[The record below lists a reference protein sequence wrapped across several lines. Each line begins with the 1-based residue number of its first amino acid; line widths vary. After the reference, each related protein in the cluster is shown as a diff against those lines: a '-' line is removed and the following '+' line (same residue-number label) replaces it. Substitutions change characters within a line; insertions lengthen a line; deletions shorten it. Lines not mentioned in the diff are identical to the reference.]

1 MMRKIIDAVKY
12 TLLTI
17 TFSFLCLLV
26 YSFYS
31 VPDNIYK
38 FSDENINVYDFLTVT
53 YEDEVMQ
60 NRSTSKAGQY
70 QVKISLFK
78 AIPVKN
84 SSLTVS
90 DRQYLAISGD
100 IIGLRLFTKGVMIV
114 GVDSIE
120 TAEGT
125 FSPGNSAG
133 LVKGDVITS
142 VNRIEIFNS
151 NSLNEIISTSE
162 GRALEIIFTRSSKS
176 YVTHLTPV
184 YSASEQKYKGGLWV
198 RDSAAGIGTMTFY
211 DCDSGTFAALGH
223 GVCDIDTGEI
233 LPLSD
238 GDIVSAGITGCT
250 KGVKGKAGELC
261 GVFQSDPIGELYFNT
276 EKGIFGVLESFDKNA
291 QRLPVATKQEVKKG
305 KAQIVSTV
313 DGGGKKFYDIEI
325 LKVGEADGN
334 KNMVI
339 KVTDEE
345 LIEKT
350 GGIVQGMSGS
360 PIVQNG
366 RLVGAVT
373 HVLVG
378 DPTKGYGIFIENM
391 LSIGLEMQKAS

>member
-1 MMRKIIDAVKY
+1 MMKKIINAVRY

-31 VPDNIYK
+31 VPDDIYK

-53 YEDEVMQ
+53 YEDDVLQ
-60 NRSTSKAGQY
+60 SRSSSKAGRY
-70 QVKISLFK
+70 EVKISLFN

-114 GVDSIE
+114 GVDSVE
-120 TAEGT
+120 TANGT

-133 LVKGDVITS
+133 LVKGDVIIS
-142 VNRIEIFNS
+142 VNGIEIENS
-151 NSLNEIISTSE
+151 NRLNEIISMSE
-162 GRALEIIFTRSSKS
+162 GQALEILYTRHLQS

-211 DCDSGTFAALGH
+211 DCESGVFAALGH

-261 GVFQSDPIGELYFNT
+261 GVFQSDSIGRLYFNT
-276 EKGIFGVLESFDKNA
+276 EKGIYGVLNNYDKNA
-291 QRLPVATKQEVKKG
+291 ESLPVATGKEIKKG

-313 DGGGKKFYDIEI
+313 DGNGKQYYDIEI
-325 LKVGEADGN
+325 LKVSENDKS

-339 KVTDEE
+339 KVTDKE

-391 LSIGLEMQKAS
+391 LTIGEDVKKAS